1 MAYFGRQPTTSGNY
15 LKLDDIQSQFNSST
29 TTFNL
34 TSGGSAFYPGSAFS
48 LLVSINGTVQE
59 PNTDYTINQNTIIFV
74 TAPQSAH
81 NFFCIVLGVSLG
93 IGVPGEGTVSGSK
106 LTEPFDYNDGLLY
119 LDSVNNRIGIN
130 STVPTKALDVVG
142 DARVTGV
149 VTTSQFSTGAS
160 GTGININT
168 NTISGPSL
176 LYIDPAAVGDNTGA
190 VRIKGD
196 LYVDGTQ
203 TVINSTTIDLADFR
217 IGIGTTAT
225 SDIVLD
231 GAGIGIGSASNQK
244 TLTWNDTSDA
254 LKSSENFDVASGK
267 TYKINGTSVLSNNTL
282 GSSVVTSSLTSVG
295 TLGSLSVGN
304 INSTGI
310 MTATYYYG
318 NGSNLTGIATT
329 KNLTV
334 GTRTT
339 SVSISVVG
347 TGMTVSLRSGIGT
360 VNF

>member
-1 MAYFGRQPTTSGNY
+1 MSYRGRELTSGNY
-15 LKLDDIQSQFNSST
+15 LKLDDIQSQFNGST

-34 TSGGSAFYPGSAFS
+34 TSGGSAFYPGSVFS

-196 LYVDGTQ
+196 LYVDGAQ

-244 TLTWNDTSDA
+244 TLTWNDTSDS

-318 NGSNLTGIATT
+318 NGSNLAGIATT

-339 SVSISVVG
+339 AVSISVVG